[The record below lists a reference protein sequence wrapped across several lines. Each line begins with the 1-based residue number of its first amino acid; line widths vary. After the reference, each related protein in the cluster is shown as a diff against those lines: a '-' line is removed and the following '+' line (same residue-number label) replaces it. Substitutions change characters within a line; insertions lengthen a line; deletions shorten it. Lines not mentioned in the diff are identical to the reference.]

1 MGIETVKGS
10 QIGLRHG
17 LSLLLAVVAISFA
30 ALFFRLAEST
40 HPLVAAAVRLAISAV
55 FLLPFVLRAGR
66 QGRLDKPMVKAAFLG
81 GVFYA
86 VHFGA
91 WVSSLTMT
99 TVAASVTLVTA
110 TPLLLALIGLVTGKD
125 RPDGRL
131 WQSLLVACVG
141 IGIIGWES
149 LERGALMGNL
159 LALVGA
165 GGMAFYLLV
174 ARGQGERLDPWAFTG
189 IATAVGAFILCGVS
203 VATGVSLEVPNQS
216 ALFFLFLAALVPQLV
231 GHTLLTWSLKRVSPV
246 IVGTATLGEPVGAS
260 FLAWIWLGEAV
271 GPWVVVG
278 CLVTLSGV
286 GLAVW
291 RGSTSK
297 EK

>member
-1 MGIETVKGS
+1 MKIETEKGAEIS
-10 QIGLRHG
+10 LKQGS
-17 LSLLLAVVAISFA
+17 SLLVAVVAISFA
-30 ALFFRLAEST
+30 ALFFRLAEPT
-40 HPLVAAAVRLAISAV
+40 HPLVAAAVRLGISAV
-55 FLLPFVLRAGR
+55 LLLPFVLRAGR
-66 QGRLDKPMVKAAFLG
+66 QGRLDASMVKAACLG

-125 RPDGRL
+125 RPDRRL

-149 LERGALMGNL
+149 LDEGALIGNL

-165 GGMAFYLLV
+165 AGMAFYLLV

-189 IATAVGAFILCGVS
+189 IATGVGAFILSGAS
-203 VATGVSLEVPNQS
+203 VATGISLEVPNQS
-216 ALFFLFLAALVPQLV
+216 ALFFLFLAALVPQLI
-231 GHTLLTWSLKRVSPV
+231 GHTLLTWALKRVSPV

-260 FLAWIWLGEAV
+260 LLAWIWLGEGV
-271 GPWVVVG
+271 GPLVVLG
-278 CLVTLSGV
+278 CFITLSGV
-286 GLAVW
+286 ALAVW
-291 RGSTSK
+291 RGR
-297 EK
+297 